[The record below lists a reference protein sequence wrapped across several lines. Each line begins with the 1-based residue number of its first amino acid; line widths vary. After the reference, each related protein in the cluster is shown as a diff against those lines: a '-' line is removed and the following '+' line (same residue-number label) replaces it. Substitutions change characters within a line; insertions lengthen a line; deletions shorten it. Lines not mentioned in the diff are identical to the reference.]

1 MMTFRADD
9 DVDVNNVSLAVADN
23 DGDEAVGWSSSEGRG
38 RSGATT
44 VVVEGLADVAPDED
58 EPMEHDVRS
67 AVSSSRIRQQRP
79 TAGT

>member
-1 MMTFRADD
+1 MMTFRVDD
-9 DVDVNNVSLAVADN
+9 DVDVNNVSLAVADD
-23 DGDEAVGWSSSEGRG
+23 DGDEVVGWSSSEGRV

-44 VVVEGLADVAPDED
+44 VVVVEGLADVAPDED

-67 AVSSSRIRQQRP
+67 AVSIRRRQHPP